1 MSECVCP
8 CVSSP
13 ARKRSKVILARRAK
27 HKSNSCL
34 FFLQYFYQYML
45 VQTVTEGKCVSAGKY
60 NGCSCSL
67 HPSIPAF
74 CK

>member
-13 ARKRSKVILARRAK
+13 ARTRSKVILARRAK

-45 VQTVTEGKCVSAGKY
+45 LSLICSADSHRGEV
-60 NGCSCSL
+60 CQRR
-67 HPSIPAF
+67 
-74 CK
+74 